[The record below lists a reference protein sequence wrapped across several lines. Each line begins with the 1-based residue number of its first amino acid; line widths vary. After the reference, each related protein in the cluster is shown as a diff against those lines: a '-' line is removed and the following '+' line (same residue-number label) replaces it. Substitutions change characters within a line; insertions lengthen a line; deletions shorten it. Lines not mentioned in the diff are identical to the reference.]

1 VKIAH
6 LVIAGDV
13 AGGQIVALR
22 LARAAAARGD
32 DVLFVAPAEGPF
44 TRAVR
49 DAGMAVHIVDVNRLF
64 RARGAWRLLRLLRRE
79 GVDILHMHTAVAA
92 NIAAR
97 IAGRLAGAK
106 VVSHL
111 HIENHFRSSPLAHA
125 VYRAL
130 DNATVRLSHAIL
142 AVSEDTRRALVRQGY
157 PAGRVE
163 TVHNGV
169 ELPPAAGIANV
180 RAELGLAPGSQVVGS
195 VARLCDVKGQREL
208 IDAFARLRNGAAG
221 ARLLL
226 VGEDLETGGR
236 YRADL
241 ERRAAE
247 LGVGDRVHFAGH
259 RDDVPAVLDSIDVFA
274 LPSWTEGLPM
284 TVLEAMAHGRPVVA
298 TPVGGTPELVVDGET
313 GVLVRP
319 RDPDDIARGLARV
332 LADPEAARAMGEA
345 GRRRVAERFTAA
357 EMERRVLAAYDRI
370 AGR

>member
-22 LARAAAARGD
+22 LARAASARRD

-44 TRAVR
+44 TRTVR
-49 DAGMAVHIVDVNRLF
+49 DAGLAVHLVDVNRLF
-64 RARGAWRLLRLLRRE
+64 RLRGALRLLQLLRRE
-79 GVDILHMHTAVAA
+79 GVDVLHMHTAVAA
-92 NIAAR
+92 NITAR
-97 IAGRLAGAK
+97 VVGRLAGAK

-111 HIENHFRSSPLAHA
+111 HIENHFRPNPLARA

-130 DNATVRLSHAIL
+130 DNASVRLSHAIL
-142 AVSEDTRRALVRQGY
+142 AVSDDTRRSLERQGY
-157 PAGRVE
+157 PGDRIE

-169 ELPPAAGIANV
+169 DLPPAGPGTDI
-180 RAELGLAPGSQVVGS
+180 RDELGLDAGAKVVGS

-208 IDAFARLRNGAAG
+208 IEALALLRNGAAD

-226 VGEDLETGGR
+226 VGDDLEANGS
-236 YRADL
+236 YRQGL
-241 ERRAAE
+241 ERRAEE
-247 LGVGDRVHFAGH
+247 LGVRDRVHLVGH
-259 RDDVPAVLDSIDVFA
+259 RDDVDAVLESIDVFA

-284 TVLEAMAHGRPVVA
+284 TLLEAMSHARPVLA

-319 RDPDDIARGLARV
+319 RDPAALARGLAR
-332 LADPEAARAMGEA
+332 LLGDPAAARAMGEA

-357 EMERRVLAAYDRI
+357 EMERRVLAVYDRV
-370 AGR
+370 AAT